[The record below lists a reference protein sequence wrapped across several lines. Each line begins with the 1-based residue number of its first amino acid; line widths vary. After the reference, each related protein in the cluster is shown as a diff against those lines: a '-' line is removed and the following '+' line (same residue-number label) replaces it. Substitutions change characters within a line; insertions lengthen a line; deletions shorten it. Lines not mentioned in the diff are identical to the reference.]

1 MSTQLVQA
9 RSGMITEEMRMAAQ
23 HDKVAVEF
31 VLEGIRNGTIVLPKN
46 KNRKYTGI
54 RAIGKGLHTKVN
66 VNIGSS
72 PDHSDLKE
80 EIVKLE
86 ISEKY
91 GADSVM
97 DLSIGSE
104 SNEIRREL
112 LRRCN
117 VVFGTVPLYQVCFN
131 LSREKRDFTELK
143 PEDFLKVIKQ
153 QAEEGVDF
161 MTIHAGLTKKAIELL
176 FQEKRLLNVVSRGG
190 SFLTS
195 WMAHN
200 KRENPMLEHFDEILD
215 ICKEHDVTVSLGD
228 GLRPG
233 ATADATDRAQI
244 MELIELGALV
254 DRCRD
259 KGVQVMVEGPGHVPL
274 DQVETNMKLQKK
286 LCHDAPF
293 YVLGP
298 LTIDFAPGYDHI
310 TSAIGGAL
318 AAMHGA
324 DFLCY
329 VTPAEHLRLP
339 EVRDVKEG
347 LIASKIAAYSAD
359 LAKGFKDIKER
370 TDEMSV
376 ARRKLD
382 WKRQAELSVDPDL
395 VLEKRG
401 EVKLN
406 DEETCSMCGEFC
418 AIKKINAIK

>member
-1 MSTQLVQA
+1 MIQA
-9 RSGMITEEMRMAAQ
+9 RSGNISEEMKAAAS
-23 HDKVAVEF
+23 HDNVPVE
-31 VLEGIRNGTIVLPKN
+31 LIYDGLRKGTIVLPKN
-46 KNRKYTGI
+46 NNRKYSGV
-54 RAIGKGLHTKVN
+54 RAIGSGLHTKVN

-72 PDHSDLKE
+72 PDRSNMGE
-80 EIVKLE
+80 ELEKLRIAE
-86 ISEKY
+86 RY
-91 GADSVM
+91 GADSIM
-97 DLSIGSE
+97 DLSIGAA
-104 SNEIRREL
+104 SNVIRREL
-112 LRRCN
+112 LKNCN

-131 LSREKRDFTELK
+131 LSKERRDFTDLK
-143 PEDFLKVIKQ
+143 PDDFLKVIRQ

-176 FQEKRLLNVVSRGG
+176 FKEKRLLNIVSRGG

-200 KRENPMLEHFDEILD
+200 KKENPMLEHFDEILE
-215 ICKEHDVTVSLGD
+215 ICKQHDVTISLGD

-233 ATADATDRAQI
+233 ATADATDHAQI

-274 DQVETNMKLQKK
+274 NQIEANMRLQKK
-286 LCHDAPF
+286 LCHEAPF

-339 EVRDVKEG
+339 DLDDVRQGV
-347 LIASKIAAYSAD
+347 IASKIAAYSAD
-359 LAKGFKDIKER
+359 LAKGFKDIKQR
-370 TDEMSV
+370 TDDMSI

-382 WKRQAELSVDPDL
+382 WEKQAELSVDPDI
-395 VLEKRG
+395 VMEKRA